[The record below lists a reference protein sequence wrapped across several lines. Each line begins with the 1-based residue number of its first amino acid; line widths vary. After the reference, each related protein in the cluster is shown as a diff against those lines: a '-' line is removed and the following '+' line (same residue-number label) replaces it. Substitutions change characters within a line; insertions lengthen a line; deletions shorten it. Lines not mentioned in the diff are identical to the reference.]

1 MLKIDDTW
9 RGLIGGNRPKKLLL
23 SSLRNDRIS
32 HNYLLEGPVG
42 IGKFPFALKFARV
55 LVCSNPTDGIAC
67 GTCDDCRLFGHGR
80 HPDVLVFSRP
90 DGLVVDEARQI
101 NDLLML
107 SPLKSDRKVIV
118 LDGFD
123 LANAQASNALLKNL
137 EDTTGKNVFILITHR
152 PEKLLPTIL
161 SRSLRIPFS
170 LLSPTELSRAFKD
183 YFGLDDQSANHAAE
197 LSGGRPGWG
206 IRFMLHPEFGELY
219 SFGKEIIKEGLFNLP
234 LGRIFHKE
242 SLIVKFLDECSRI
255 FSEQDNVAGMD
266 AVMLRKILD
275 GEKVEFHPVNLFVAP
290 EGSEEKSGRKSGSKS
305 KKSSAAGSDSSESDE
320 KSGRRSGSK
329 LRHLDAM
336 GFVLL
341 GGIFSGMVSRGEIS
355 DDPVRH
361 HRLMEAFIEAP
372 RQIERYFN
380 RDLVVERFIL
390 TAHGRFG
397 A

>member
-1 MLKIDDTW
+1 MLKTDDTW
-9 RGLIGGNRPKKLLL
+9 QGLIGGNRPKKLLL

-42 IGKFPFALKFARV
+42 IGKFPFALKFARS
-55 LVCSNPTDGIAC
+55 LICTKPANGLAC
-67 GTCDDCRLFGHGR
+67 GKCDDCRLFDHGR
-80 HPDVLVFSRP
+80 HPDVLIFNRS
-90 DGLVVDEARQI
+90 DGLVVDEARLI

-107 SPLKSDRKVIV
+107 SPLRSDRKVIV
-118 LDGFD
+118 LDGVD
-123 LANAQASNALLKNL
+123 RANTQASNALLKTL

-161 SRSLRIPFS
+161 SRSLRVPFT
-170 LLSPTELSRAFKD
+170 LLSPTELSDAFKS

-206 IRFMLHPEFGELY
+206 IRFLLHPEFGELY
-219 SFGKEIIKEGLFNLP
+219 AHGKEIIREGLFNLP

-266 AVMLRKILD
+266 AVMLRKVLD
-275 GEKVEFHPVNLFVAP
+275 GEKVDFHPVNLFVEP
-290 EGSEEKSGRKSGSKS
+290 KKSDEKPQKKSGSKS
-305 KKSSAAGSDSSESDE
+305 KKTGSIGIDASETEE
-320 KSGRRSGSK
+320 KSGKRSGSK
-329 LRHLDAM
+329 LRHLDAL

-341 GGIFSGMVSRGEIS
+341 GGIFSGMVSRGEI
-355 DDPVRH
+355 DDFTRH

-372 RQIERYFN
+372 RQIEKYHN

-397 A
+397 V